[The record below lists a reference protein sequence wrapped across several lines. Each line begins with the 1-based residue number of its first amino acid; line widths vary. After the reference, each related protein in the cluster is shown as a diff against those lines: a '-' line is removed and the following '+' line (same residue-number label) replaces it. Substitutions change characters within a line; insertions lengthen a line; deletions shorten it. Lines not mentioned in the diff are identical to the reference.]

1 MVKNIIKR
9 WFFSFSWILEFR
21 FLFCFWENFFFT
33 FFSFLDICNIH
44 RKSMCWSLFLIKL
57 KTWGHAFLSKKR
69 LQHRRFSRN
78 IGKCLRKTF
87 LWSTFVG
94 CCWTELSMHSQMIS
108 YIWSLSKSLL
118 TQECILT
125 LLYPCSFRITNVY
138 KQVISK

>member
-57 KTWGHAFLSKKR
+57 KTWGHAFLSKKTPTQAFFQEYWEMFKKNVFMEHLRR
-69 LQHRRFSRN
+69 LLLNWTLYAFSNDKLYLEPLKKSVNPRMH
-78 IGKCLRKTF
+78 F
-87 LWSTFVG
+87 DPP
-94 CCWTELSMHSQMIS
+94 LSLFI
-108 YIWSLSKSLL
+108 
-118 TQECILT
+118 
-125 LLYPCSFRITNVY
+125 
-138 KQVISK
+138 